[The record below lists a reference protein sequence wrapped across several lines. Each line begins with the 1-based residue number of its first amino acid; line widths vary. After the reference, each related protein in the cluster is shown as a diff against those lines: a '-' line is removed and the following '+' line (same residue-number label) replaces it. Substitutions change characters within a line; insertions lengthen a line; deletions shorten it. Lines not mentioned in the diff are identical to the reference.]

1 MGVRVRGNAMPP
13 SRKIKRTVYG
23 VTSDEIDFEYATAT
37 AARTLRA
44 MADHGVPP
52 IPTNFHLWFEYV
64 RGAMPDLKRAVDGLI
79 DTAKPF
85 DAATNRNLY
94 ATFIGTQGVGA
105 FEKMSQELHHVMES
119 AKQSLTAAIAENR
132 TQIEAIDHVAEQSE
146 AGVDP
151 QLLIRNLTSELAK
164 ATERAAKLEEGFAA
178 QSRELN
184 TIRDEMTE
192 AEERARTDT
201 LTGLPNRRA
210 LDEFCRMAQQMAT
223 EQRKPL
229 SVLMIDVDH
238 FKRFNDNYGH
248 NVGDQVLRL
257 VGKALRSKMRDS
269 DMPARYG
276 GEELIA
282 VLPDT
287 PLELCTEIADQIR
300 RAIEQC
306 QIVRRST
313 GEVIPSLT
321 VSIGVGQFRI
331 GEQITDLIERCD
343 RALYLAKRLG
353 RNRVVTELDL
363 DRELAAS

>member
-1 MGVRVRGNAMPP
+1 MHASKRVL
-13 SRKIKRTVYG
+13 SRKIKPIVYG
-23 VTSDEIDFEYATAT
+23 VTSDDIDFDYATSV
-37 AARTLRA
+37 AARAMRA
-44 MADHGVPP
+44 MADNGVPP

-79 DTAKPF
+79 DNAQKF
-85 DAATNRNLY
+85 DAAANRDLY
-94 ATFIGTQGVGA
+94 ATFIGNQGVGA
-105 FEKMSQELHHVMES
+105 FEKMSQELHQVMDS
-119 AKQSLTAAIAENR
+119 TKQYLSAAIAENR
-132 TQIEAIDHVAEQSE
+132 TQIEAIDQVAERTD
-146 AGVDP
+146 AGADP
-151 QLLIRNLTSELAK
+151 KLLIENLMSELAA
-164 ATERAAKLEEGFAA
+164 ATERAEKLEVGFA
-178 QSRELN
+178 QKSRELD

-192 AEERARTDT
+192 SEARARTDT

-210 LDEFCRMAQQMAT
+210 LEEFCHLVQLMAM
-223 EQRKPL
+223 EQRKSL

-257 VGKALRSKMRDS
+257 VAKALRSRMRDS

-287 PLELCTEIADQIR
+287 DLALCTEIADQIR

-313 GEVIPSLT
+313 GEVLPSLT
-321 VSIGVGQFRI
+321 VSIGVGQFRF
-331 GEQITDLIERCD
+331 GESMTDLIDRCD

-353 RNRVVTELDL
+353 RNRVVTEIDL
-363 DRELAAS
+363 EGQLEAS